1 MAGSYGVSLELH
13 DQNYS
18 INYRD
23 AIFYR
28 QNLTL
33 KEFINV
39 LETNFECIVISFKFN
54 NGDTTLE
61 ESELN
66 LDDTISNYGE
76 EDTSFEVL
84 VRRFQNEP
92 PVNLTNPRNHLTYRQ
107 YMDLFRSIPFEE
119 ERKNKLTEL
128 RLNASRAF
136 VTYRNEN
143 SNGNSRR
150 ALANASKAFSD
161 ASKEFE
167 LFQEQYKL
175 YLAYLTLNESRLVVK
190 TFVSRNAVLD
200 RPVDITVDDD
210 GNLYACNVKNKIV
223 KITKEGVVSLIAGTG
238 ERGNKDG
245 AAMEATF
252 NNPQALCF
260 HKGNLYIADG
270 SNHSIRV
277 LTPDNQVKTF
287 VQFEAQYYPED
298 IWVMDDETLGV
309 WNEDQLFTV
318 KLNGTATHIEE
329 AGENEYERYQHRGT
343 EDLLGNKYYVGEEG
357 GNLKIKGRDGSIK
370 RFGTRL
376 NEGETLLDGPLE
388 LLKYSVNMDGFAY
401 DKITKRV
408 YFCDGYSYSIRMI
421 VSIAEIFRDI
431 SAERAVSARG
441 PALMARSRFW
451 AERMRRPASLAN
463 NKSAKNNDK
472 STKNSELLKLVA
484 KHANSSS
491 ANQVLKNMLP
501 PAVNGGGTR
510 NFRSRGRK
518 TTKRN
523 RKQLRKN

>member
-1 MAGSYGVSLELH
+1 MAGRYGVSLELH
-13 DQNYS
+13 DKNYRINYS
-18 INYRD
+18 D
-23 AIFYR
+23 AIDYR
-28 QNLTL
+28 RNLTL
-33 KEFINV
+33 REFINV
-39 LETNFECIVISFKFN
+39 LETDFECIVISFRFN
-54 NGDTTLE
+54 NLRDNRIFE
-61 ESELN
+61 EAELN
-66 LDDTISNYGE
+66 LDDTISNYGQE
-76 EDTSFEVL
+76 NTTFEVL
-84 VRRFQNEP
+84 VRSFQNEP
-92 PVNLTNPRNHLTYRQ
+92 PVDLTNPVNHLTYRQ
-107 YMDLFRSIPFEE
+107 YMDLFRIIPFEE

-128 RLNASRAF
+128 RLNASRAY
-136 VTYRNEN
+136 VTYRNERKT
-143 SNGNSRR
+143 GNSRR
-150 ALANASKAFSD
+150 AMENASKAFSD

-175 YLAYLTLNESRLVVK
+175 YLTYLTLNESRLLVK
-190 TFVSRNAVLD
+190 TFVSRLNVLD

-210 GNLYACNVKNKIV
+210 GNLFACNVKNKIV
-223 KITKEGVVSLIAGTG
+223 KITKEGVVSVIAGTG
-238 ERGNKDG
+238 ERGNKNG

-252 NNPQALCF
+252 KNPEALCC

-287 VQFEAQYYPED
+287 VQFEAQHNPED

-318 KLNGTATHIEE
+318 KLDGTATHIEE
-329 AGENEYERYQHRGT
+329 AGENEYERYQVRGT
-343 EDLLGNKYYVGEEG
+343 EDSLGNKYYVGVDG
-357 GNLKIKGRDGSIK
+357 GNLKIKGRDGRIK
-370 RFGTRL
+370 TFGSRL

-408 YFCDGYSYSIRMI
+408 YFCDGWSYSIRMI

-431 SAERAVSARG
+431 AAERAVSARG

-451 AERMRRPASLAN
+451 AELMRRPASLAN
-463 NKSAKNNDK
+463 NKSAKNG
-472 STKNSELLKLVA
+472 ELLKLVA

-501 PAVNGGGTR
+501 PAVSGG
-510 NFRSRGRK
+510 NFRRRGRN

-523 RKQLRKN
+523 RK